1 MKYKLQKQEA
11 IMRKKT
17 DKEKEILGQVEVI
30 LRRLKI
36 DKNNAGYAPLL
47 DAIVYAYAF
56 PDEGLTEIIDMLS
69 KENYYLGLHLTH
81 IKSDLEVEINSESI
95 HTVKTDIEGV
105 DEQNLQQKNKKMDT
119 RAEIYSEI
127 VHTVK
132 TAIEGG
138 HKQYLKELQLDGLN
152 VILHGKR
159 EGELEGLLLT
169 EIGNKYRKYSNDE
182 KIVLFFIK
190 KILKAV
196 KNPV

>member
-1 MKYKLQKQEA
+1 
-11 IMRKKT
+11 MRKKT

-36 DKNNAGYAPLL
+36 DKNNAGYVPLL
-47 DAIVYAYAF
+47 DAIAYAYAF

-69 KENYYLGLHLTH
+69 KENYYLGLHVAH
-81 IKSDLEVEINSESI
+81 SE
-95 HTVKTDIEGV
+95 
-105 DEQNLQQKNKKMDT
+105 MDA
-119 RAEIYSEI
+119 RAELYAKI

-132 TAIEGG
+132 SAIEGG
-138 HKQYLKELQLDGLN
+138 DGHYLRNLQLDSLM
-152 VILHGKR
+152 VILQGKR
-159 EGELEGLLLT
+159 DKELEELLLT
-169 EIGNKYRKYSNDE
+169 EIGDKYSQYSNDE